1 MDAVSDRIGL
11 VNGAN
16 RLYTMDGQLIK
27 SLEELENDKVMIND
41 NLSLFIRCSFIL
53 WFKFYQKS
61 YSIL

>member
-41 NLSLFIRCSFIL
+41 NLSLFIRCSF
-53 WFKFYQKS
+53 KFYQKS
-61 YSIL
+61 YSIF